1 MKKTDGL
8 KKESKEWKTTL
19 KETGFKGD
27 PMKAVPV
34 RMQSEPDFTMRKF
47 EIDFN
52 EVKTLEDVILIL
64 KGLNISWRQN
74 NSVLSEAWQVLIEKR
89 ILK

>member
-1 MKKTDGL
+1 MKKTDGF
-8 KKESKEWKTTL
+8 KKESKDWKKTL

-27 PMKAVPV
+27 PTKPAIHD
-34 RMQSEPDFTMRKF
+34 EPDFTMRKF

-74 NSVLSEAWQVLIEKR
+74 NSVLSDAWQVLIEKG